1 VLDTN
6 VLIDYLYEFSDKHK
20 QAVELIRNLKEK
32 GYSIYVPYSVKNELT
47 KIVAGSFMIL
57 RDLIISEMRKN
68 NWDVLPAKDRLEF

>member
-1 VLDTN
+1 MLDTN